1 MLRFAP
7 MAKRLL
13 AAALFMLCAGVV
25 FWFALVHTVHRGT
38 LAVPALGEQTMEE
51 ARQRLHDLGLELA
64 IDEPGVFST
73 TVTPGAIAY
82 QDPPPGFHVKSGSV
96 VTVRVSLG
104 GKTIEVPEV
113 RQTSLNAAER
123 GIEQAG
129 LTPGSRARVEGEGAA
144 DRVIATG
151 PPVGQ
156 LVAPVTRVDL
166 LVNTAPHRQLWV
178 MPSLVSQPLTRVERF
193 CRLNRLRLG
202 RARAVNYP
210 GIPSGLVLRQYP
222 PAGSPVAPSE
232 IITVWVSQ

>member
-1 MLRFAP
+1 

-13 AAALFMLCAGVV
+13 AALLFLLCAGVV

-38 LAVPALGEQTMEE
+38 LAVPDLGEKTLEE
-51 ARQRLHDLGLELA
+51 ARQRVHDLGLEMTVE
-64 IDEPGVFST
+64 EPGVFST
-73 TVTPGAIAY
+73 AVVPGAVAF
-82 QDPPPGFHVKSGSV
+82 QEPPPGFHVKSGSM

-104 GKTIEVPEV
+104 GKTIDVPEV
-113 RQTSLNAAER
+113 RENSLGTAQREIER
-123 GIEQAG
+123 AG
-129 LTPGSRARVEGEGAA
+129 LVPGMRARVEGEGAA

-156 LVAPVTRVDL
+156 QVAPITRIDL

-178 MPSLVSQPLTRVERF
+178 MPWLVSRPLSRVERF

-202 RARAVNYP
+202 RAREVNYP
-210 GIPSGLVLRQYP
+210 GVPSGLVLRQYP

-232 IITVWVSQ
+232 IITVWVSR

>member
-1 MLRFAP
+1 
-7 MAKRLL
+7 MAKRLV
-13 AAALFMLCAGVV
+13 AAGLFTLCAGVV

-38 LAVPALGEQTMEE
+38 LAVPDLGELTMED
-51 ARQRLHDLGLELA
+51 ARQRLHDLGLELT

-73 TVTPGAIAY
+73 TVTPGAIAH
-82 QDPPPGFHVKSGSV
+82 QEPPPGFHVKSGSA

-113 RQTSLNAAER
+113 RQSSLNAAQREIER
-123 GIEQAG
+123 AG

-156 LVAPVTRVDL
+156 LVAPVASVDL
-166 LVNTAPHRQLWV
+166 LVNTAPHQQLWV
-178 MPSLVSQPLTRVERF
+178 MPSLVSQPLNRVERF

-202 RARAVNYP
+202 RAREVNYP

>member
-1 MLRFAP
+1 MWAR
-7 MAKRLL
+7 RLL
-13 AAALFMLCAGVV
+13 AATLFLVCAAVV

-38 LAVPALGEQTMEE
+38 LAVPDLAEQTLEE
-51 ARQRLHDLGLELA
+51 ARRRVHDLGLELMV
-64 IDEPGVFST
+64 DEPGAFST
-73 TVTPGAIAY
+73 VVPPGAIAY
-82 QDPPPGFHVKSGSV
+82 QEPPPGFHVKSGSK

-104 GKTIEVPEV
+104 GKTTEVPDV
-113 RQTSLNAAER
+113 RETSLNTAQREIER
-123 GIEQAG
+123 AG

-156 LVAPVTRVDL
+156 QVAPTTPVDL
-166 LVNTAPHRQLWV
+166 LVNAAQEKRLWV
-178 MPSLVSQPLTRVERF
+178 MPSLVSQPLNRVENF
-193 CRLNRLRLG
+193 CRLYRLRLG
-202 RARAVNYP
+202 RAREVKYP

>member
-1 MLRFAP
+1 

-13 AAALFMLCAGVV
+13 AATLFLLCSGIV

-38 LAVPALGEQTMEE
+38 LAVPELGERTLEE
-51 ARQRLHDLGLELA
+51 ARQRAHDLGLELMV
-64 IDEPGVFST
+64 DEPGVFST
-73 TVTPGAIAY
+73 VVAPGAIAH
-82 QDPPPGFHVKSGSV
+82 QEPPPGFHVKSGSI

-104 GKTIEVPEV
+104 GKTIEVPDV
-113 RQTSLNAAER
+113 RESSLNTAQREVER
-123 GIEQAG
+123 AG
-129 LTPGSRARVEGEGAA
+129 LTPGSHARVEGEGAA

-156 LVAPVTRVDL
+156 QVAPMTPVDL
-166 LVNTAPHRQLWV
+166 LINTSPQRQQWV
-178 MPSLVSQPLTRVERF
+178 MPSLVSQPLSRVERF

-202 RARAVNYP
+202 RAREVNYP

-232 IITVWVSQ
+232 IITVWVSR

>member
-1 MLRFAP
+1 

-13 AAALFMLCAGVV
+13 AVCLFLLCAGIV

-38 LAVPALGEQTMEE
+38 LAVPDLGEQTLEE
-51 ARQRLHDLGLELA
+51 AKQKLHDLGLELTV
-64 IDEPGVFST
+64 DEPGVFST
-73 TVTPGAIAY
+73 SVSPGAIAS
-82 QDPPPGFHVKSGSV
+82 QNPPAGFHVKSGSA

-113 RQTSLNAAER
+113 RQTSLNAAQREIER
-123 GIEQAG
+123 AG
-129 LTPGSRARVEGEGAA
+129 LTPGSRARVEGVGAA
-144 DRVIATG
+144 DSVIATG

-156 LVAPVTRVDL
+156 LVPPIASVDI
-166 LVNTAPHRQLWV
+166 LVNTSPERTLWV
-178 MPSLVSQPLTRVERF
+178 MPSLVSQPLQRVERF

-202 RARAVNYP
+202 RAREVSYP

>member
-1 MLRFAP
+1 

-13 AAALFMLCAGVV
+13 AALIFLLCAGVV

-38 LAVPALGEQTMEE
+38 LAVPDLGQQTLED
-51 ARQRLHDLGLELA
+51 ARQRVHDLGLELL
-64 IDEPGVFST
+64 IEEPGVFST
-73 TVTPGAIAY
+73 VVTPGAIAH
-82 QDPPPGFHVKSGSV
+82 QDPPPGFHVKSGSA

-104 GKTIEVPEV
+104 GKTIEVPDV
-113 RQTSLNAAER
+113 RESSLNTAQREIER
-123 GIEQAG
+123 AG

-156 LVAPVTRVDL
+156 KVAPVTSVDV
-166 LVNTAPHRQLWV
+166 LVNTAPQAQQWV
-178 MPSLVSQPLTRVERF
+178 MPSLVSQPLNRVELF

-202 RARAVNYP
+202 RAREVVYP

-232 IITVWVSQ
+232 IITVWVSR

>member
-1 MLRFAP
+1 

-13 AAALFMLCAGVV
+13 AASMFMICAGVV

-38 LAVPALGEQTMEE
+38 LAVPDLGLQTIEE

-73 TVTPGAIAY
+73 VVTPGAIAY
-82 QDPPPGFHVKSGSV
+82 QEPPPGFHVKSGSL

-104 GKTIEVPEV
+104 GKTIAVPEV
-113 RQTSLNAAER
+113 RQISLNAAQREIER
-123 GIEQAG
+123 AG
-129 LTPGSRARVEGEGAA
+129 LIPGSRASVMGEGAA

-156 LVAPVTRVDL
+156 LVAPVTSVDL
-166 LVNTAPHRQLWV
+166 LVNTAPDRELLV
-178 MPSLVSQPLTRVERF
+178 MPSLISQPLSRVERF

-202 RARAVNYP
+202 RAREVNYP
-210 GIPSGLVLRQYP
+210 GIPPGLVLRQYP